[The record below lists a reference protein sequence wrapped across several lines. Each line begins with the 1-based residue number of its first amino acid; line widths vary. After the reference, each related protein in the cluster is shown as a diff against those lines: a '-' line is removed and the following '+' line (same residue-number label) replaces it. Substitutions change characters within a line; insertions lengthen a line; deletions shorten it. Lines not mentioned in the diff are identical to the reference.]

1 MAEIAEELCLTQR
14 YLRALEQNDLKS
26 LPGIFFY
33 KSFVRQYAALLGVPA
48 KLIQPGLS
56 ALTEDGQ
63 SPRASPP
70 PVRELDPLVQAS
82 NRYYFADRRI
92 GVPVGMLAAVV
103 VVCSVF
109 YGWWNRPPRP
119 QLTRAPRSVPT
130 VMIQPQIA
138 TPTLQVA
145 DVSGEDDMSH
155 VVLNL
160 SATEATWI
168 SITSDGKQI
177 FSGMLQPSQTKTVS
191 GLDAAMMKVG
201 NAGGLEVRLN
211 GKAIGP
217 LGARGQVRHIL
228 FTPGNNFQIIEP
240 TPPPSPL

>member
-26 LPGIFFY
+26 LPGTFFY

-48 KLIQPGLS
+48 KLIQPGLN
-56 ALTEDGQ
+56 ALTDEGHR
-63 SPRASPP
+63 PRSSPP

-92 GVPVGMLAAVV
+92 GLSVGTLAAVL

-109 YGWWNRPPRP
+109 YGWWNKPPRPPRT
-119 QLTRAPRSVPT
+119 QVQRASPNAL
-130 VMIQPQIA
+130 IQPQTS
-138 TPTLQVA
+138 TPAIQVA
-145 DVSGEDDMSH
+145 EVADGEDMSH

-191 GLDAAMMKVG
+191 GLDAAKMKVG
-201 NAGGLEVRLN
+201 NAAGLEVRLN

-217 LGARGQVRHIL
+217 LGARGQVREIL
-228 FTPGNNFQIIEP
+228 FTPGNNYQILEP
-240 TPPPSPL
+240 TPPSTL

>member
-33 KSFVRQYAALLGVPA
+33 KSFVRQYAALLGIPA
-48 KLIQPGLS
+48 KLIQPGLN
-56 ALTEDGQ
+56 ALTEEGHA
-63 SPRASPP
+63 PRASPP

-92 GVPVGMLAAVV
+92 GVPVGTLAAVLV
-103 VVCSVF
+103 ACSVF
-109 YGWWNRPPRP
+109 YGWWNKPPRP
-119 QLTRAPRSVPT
+119 HLAQAPVTVVQPQPSTPT
-130 VMIQPQIA
+130 V
-138 TPTLQVA
+138 QVSEVA
-145 DVSGEDDMSH
+145 GEDDMSH

-228 FTPGNNFQIIEP
+228 FTPGNNFQILEP
-240 TPPPSPL
+240 TPLPAPL

>member
-48 KLIQPGLS
+48 KLIQPGLN
-56 ALTEDGQ
+56 ALFDDSQTA
-63 SPRASPP
+63 RASPA

-92 GVPVGMLAAVV
+92 GVPVGTLAAVLV
-103 VVCSVF
+103 GCSVF
-109 YGWWNRPPRP
+109 YGWWNKPARPHLTKAPATVVQP
-119 QLTRAPRSVPT
+119 QTSAPT
-130 VMIQPQIA
+130 V
-138 TPTLQVA
+138 QVA
-145 DVSGEDDMSH
+145 EVASEDDMSH

-191 GLDAAMMKVG
+191 GLDAAKMKVG
-201 NAGGLEVRLN
+201 NAAGLEVRLN

-217 LGARGQVRHIL
+217 LGARGQVREIL
-228 FTPGNNFQIIEP
+228 FTPGNNYQILEP
-240 TPPPSPL
+240 TPPPSTL